1 MNERA
6 DRSGGATP
14 GGDRTHRVPVLVV
27 GGSLVGLSTSV
38 FLGRLGVRHTLVERH
53 TGTSIHPR
61 GRGNNVRTMEIFR
74 VAGTEPDIRRAAATL
89 ADNHGILQTP
99 TLVGD
104 AGEWLFKQIDAG
116 GGLARF
122 SPSSWCL
129 CSQNDLEPEL
139 LTHATNLGGDV
150 RFGTELLSFEADAEG
165 VTAIVKSRET
175 GEHTTIRADYM
186 VAADGPRSPVREQ
199 LGIGQSGPGDLF
211 HNVSITFR
219 SRRLADV
226 VGERR
231 FIVCYLTDENADG
244 ALLPV
249 DNRENW
255 VFHAPWH
262 PEQGETV
269 EDFTDERC
277 AAHIRRA
284 IGDPDLDVEITGK
297 APWHAAQRVARS
309 YRSGRVL
316 LAGDSAHEMSPTG
329 AFGSNTGIQDA
340 HNLAWKLAAVLEGW
354 AGEALLDTY
363 DTERRPVAEATSA
376 RAAAR
381 SVEHSHPGFAPP
393 PVMGGGGPGAAG
405 GPDGAPGAAPGA
417 GPDGV
422 PGAGPGGGFGGGS
435 GGVPGAGPGGLSG
448 AGSVA
453 GSGVGLAG
461 GPGGSVGAGAGG
473 APGAGSGGVSGAGS
487 DGLPGAGSGGVP
499 GGPVAGAGSGVGF
512 DGGPGGGFGGG
523 SGGVPGAGPGGL
535 SGAGSVAGPG
545 GSGGAGSGAG
555 FAGGPGGSSGGVPGG
570 APGAGSGGRP
580 GGMPGASG
588 PGGRP
593 GGRPGGGPQRG
604 ILNVALGYR
613 YPQGAVVGADAASPV
628 VPEGLDLT
636 GAPGSRAPHLWL
648 RQGDARVSTLDLYE
662 DSLVLLS
669 DAAQPTGWHEAATR
683 VAAELRVP
691 LKPYR
696 VGGTPEADLV
706 PDDEETDWA
715 RAHGVTRG
723 GAVLIRPDGF
733 VAWRSPGP
741 APDPESMLRQVVGT
755 VLART

>member
-6 DRSGGATP
+6 DRSGGAAP
-14 GGDRTHRVPVLVV
+14 GAGRTHRVPVLVV
-27 GGSLVGLSTSV
+27 GGSLVGLSMSV

-53 TGTSIHPR
+53 AGTSIHPR

-104 AGEWLFKQIDAG
+104 AGEWLFKQIDPG
-116 GGLARF
+116 NGLARF

-139 LTHATNLGGDV
+139 LTHAVNLGGDL
-150 RFGTELLSFEADAEG
+150 RFGTELLSFETDADG

-175 GEHTTIRADYM
+175 GEHTTIRADYL

-226 VGERR
+226 VGDRR

-354 AGEALLDTY
+354 AGEPLLDTY
-363 DTERRPVAEATSA
+363 DAERRPVAEATSA
-376 RAAAR
+376 RAAHR

-393 PVMGGGGPGAAG
+393 AGMGGGAPGGALRGGPGGGPGGGGTGGAPRGGPGGAPGGGGPGG
-405 GPDGAPGAAPGA
+405 MP
-417 GPDGV
+417 
-422 PGAGPGGGFGGGS
+422 
-435 GGVPGAGPGGLSG
+435 
-448 AGSVA
+448 
-453 GSGVGLAG
+453 
-461 GPGGSVGAGAGG
+461 
-473 APGAGSGGVSGAGS
+473 
-487 DGLPGAGSGGVP
+487 GGVP
-499 GGPVAGAGSGVGF
+499 GG
-512 DGGPGGGFGGG
+512 GGP
-523 SGGVPGAGPGGL
+523 
-535 SGAGSVAGPG
+535 
-545 GSGGAGSGAG
+545 
-555 FAGGPGGSSGGVPGG
+555 GGVPGG
-570 APGAGSGGRP
+570 GGSASTRG
-580 GGMPGASG
+580 GASG
-588 PGGRP
+588 GGGSASTRGGAPGGVGPAGAP
-593 GGRPGGGPQRG
+593 GGAPAGPPGGPQRG

-613 YPQGAVVGADAASPV
+613 YPQGAVVGADPATPV
-628 VPEGLDLT
+628 VPESLDLT

-648 RQGDARVSTLDLYE
+648 RRGEERLSTLDLYE

-669 DAAQPTGWHEAATR
+669 DAAQPTGWHEAATE
-683 VAAELRVP
+683 VAAALRVP

-696 VGGTPEADLV
+696 VGGTPSADLV

-741 APDPESMLRQVVGT
+741 APDPEAMLRQVVGT
-755 VLART
+755 VLSRA

>member
-6 DRSGGATP
+6 DRPDRPAGASGTSGSAGSSGTP
-14 GGDRTHRVPVLVV
+14 GTAGTTGSVPGAAHRVPVLIV
-27 GGSLVGLSTSV
+27 GGSLVGLSMSV

-53 TGTSIHPR
+53 AGTSVHPR
-61 GRGNNVRTMEIFR
+61 GRGNNVRTMELFR
-74 VAGTEPDIRRAAATL
+74 VAGVEADIRRAAATL

-99 TLVGD
+99 TLAGD
-104 AGEWLFKQIDAG
+104 AGEWLFKQIDPG
-116 GGLARF
+116 NGLARF

-139 LTHATNLGGDV
+139 LTHATNLGGDL
-150 RFGTELLSFEADAEG
+150 RFGTELLSFEPDADG

-175 GEHTTIRADYM
+175 GEHTTVRADYLI
-186 VAADGPRSPVREQ
+186 AADGPRSPVREQ

-211 HNVSITFR
+211 HNISVTFR

-231 FIVCYLTDENADG
+231 FIVCYLTGEDADG

-262 PEQGETV
+262 PDRGETA

-354 AGEALLDTY
+354 AGEGLLDTY
-363 DTERRPVAEATSA
+363 DAERRPVAEATSA

-393 PVMGGGGPGAAG
+393 PVMGGG
-405 GPDGAPGAAPGA
+405 
-417 GPDGV
+417 V
-422 PGAGPGGGFGGGS
+422 P
-435 GGVPGAGPGGLSG
+435 
-448 AGSVA
+448 
-453 GSGVGLAG
+453 
-461 GPGGSVGAGAGG
+461 
-473 APGAGSGGVSGAGS
+473 
-487 DGLPGAGSGGVP
+487 
-499 GGPVAGAGSGVGF
+499 
-512 DGGPGGGFGGG
+512 DGGPGG
-523 SGGVPGAGPGGL
+523 
-535 SGAGSVAGPG
+535 
-545 GSGGAGSGAG
+545 
-555 FAGGPGGSSGGVPGG
+555 
-570 APGAGSGGRP
+570 APG
-580 GGMPGASG
+580 
-588 PGGRP
+588 
-593 GGRPGGGPQRG
+593 PGGGPQRG

-613 YPQGAVVGADAASPV
+613 YPQGAVVGADPATPV

-648 RQGDARVSTLDLYE
+648 RPGGGDARVSTLDLYE

-669 DAAQPTGWHEAATR
+669 DAAQPTGWHEAATLL
-683 VAAELRVP
+683 AADLRVP
-691 LKPYR
+691 LKSYR

-706 PDDEETDWA
+706 QEDDDTDWA

-741 APDPESMLRQVVGT
+741 APHPESMLRQVVRT
-755 VLART
+755 VLALT